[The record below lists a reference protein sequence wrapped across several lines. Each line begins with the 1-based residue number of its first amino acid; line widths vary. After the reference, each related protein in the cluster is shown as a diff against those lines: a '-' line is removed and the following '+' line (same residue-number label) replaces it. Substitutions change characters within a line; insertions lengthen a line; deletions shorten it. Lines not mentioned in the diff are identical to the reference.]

1 MSALN
6 DLIKLFSE
14 TLTVDLIDMV
24 ISGARGAEVKKI
36 KLRPVLIKGCLVF
49 QMTKYVGNKVLH
61 ENFEREALLETL
73 AADVFDNFKQVQIR
87 TKTEQASALIS
98 KKGQVTIKRKNTAA
112 CGVCQPNLDHNRT
125 KTYVLK
131 EGVPV
136 PFLIDLGVMHEDGTI
151 VKKKYDKFKQMNRYL
166 EFIEDILPELDKDR
180 ELTIID
186 FGCGKSYLTFAM
198 YYYLKILKGYDIRII
213 GLDLKEDVIS
223 HCNRLKEK
231 YGFDKLNFLCG
242 DIAHFEGVDK
252 VDMVV
257 TLHAC
262 DTATDFALAKAVGW
276 NAKVILSV
284 PCCQHELNGQ
294 MQREGAGYD
303 KLAPILDYGLLKE
316 RFAALLTDG
325 LRAKYLEQSGYETQ
339 VLEFID
345 MEHTPKNILLRAV
358 KTNQAKQGSES
369 QIQACKEFLGIQ
381 PMLGLLLDKGTES

>member
-1 MSALN
+1 MKVMSELN
-6 DLIKLFSE
+6 DLIELFSE

-24 ISGARGAEVKKI
+24 ISGARGTEVKKI

-112 CGVCQPNLDHNRT
+112 CGVCQPNLEHNRT

-166 EFIEDILPELDKDR
+166 EFVEDILPELDKDR
-180 ELTIID
+180 ELIIID

-262 DTATDFALAKAVGW
+262 DTATDYALYKAVLW
-276 NAKVILSV
+276 QAKVILSV

-294 MQREGAGYD
+294 IHSEALSGMF
-303 KLAPILDYGLLKE
+303 KYGLIKE
-316 RFAALLTDG
+316 RFAALATDSM
-325 LRAKYLEQSGYETQ
+325 RAMLLESVGYRTQ
-339 VLEFID
+339 ILEFID
-345 MEHTPKNILLRAV
+345 MEHTPKNILIRAIL
-358 KTNQAKQGSES
+358 KNGITKCRLSEEYKQCRNLIHAEPTLERLL
-369 QIQACKEFLGIQ
+369 CENKE
-381 PMLGLLLDKGTES
+381 